1 MNKIVK
7 IIIAVFSLIFIFSAL
22 PTEVYAAESNEVNV
36 YLFWGDGCPHCAKE
50 KEFINKI
57 LPKYPSVNYYN
68 YEIYYNRANIV
79 LMQEAAD
86 KLGADAGGVPFMIV
100 GDKDFVG
107 YAAGST
113 DIEIESRIKYCI
125 ENSCSDTVKSILV
138 KEEEVKPA
146 EVNQVEVKKN
156 EPKII
161 NLPLFG
167 EIDAMN
173 ISLPLL
179 SVLIGLVDGFN
190 PCAMWTLLFLISL
203 LLGLKDRKRMWILGL
218 AFIIASAFVYFLF
231 MAAWLQL
238 ILFLGFVVWLR
249 VVIGL
254 VATFAGGV
262 NLRSYIKDKN
272 NTGCKVTGSEKRQ
285 LVFVKMKAIAQQNS
299 LWLALGGIILLA
311 FAVNMVEL
319 LCSAG
324 FPAVFT
330 QVLSMS
336 NLSTW
341 QYYSYI
347 LMYIFFFM
355 LDDIVIFAIAMFTLK
370 ATGIST
376 KYSKWSKLI
385 GGILMIAIGLILI
398 FKPEWLMFG

>member
-1 MNKIVK
+1 MKNIIKIFLAA
-7 IIIAVFSLIFIFSAL
+7 ISLSIFFSFTPIDVF
-22 PTEVYAAESNEVNV
+22 AAESNDVNI

-50 KEFINKI
+50 KEFLKNI
-57 LPKYPSVNYYN
+57 LPKYPNVKYYN
-68 YEIYYNRANIV
+68 YEIYYNRNNIA
-79 LMQEAAD
+79 LMQSAAD
-86 KLGADAGGVPFMIV
+86 KINADAGGVPLLII
-100 GDKDFVG
+100 GDEDIVG
-107 YAAGST
+107 YAAGIT
-113 DIEIESRIKYCI
+113 DKEIESRIKYCS
-125 ENSCSDTVKSILV
+125 ENKCSDAVNSILV
-138 KEEEVKPA
+138 KKEEAPKEETKK
-146 EVNQVEVKKN
+146 EEVKKN

-161 NLPLFG
+161 NLPIFG

-203 LLGLKDRKRMWILGL
+203 LLGLESRKRMWILGL
-218 AFIIASAFVYFLF
+218 AFIVTSAFVYFLF

-238 ILFLGFVVWLR
+238 ILFIGFVVWVR
-249 VVIGL
+249 IAIGL
-254 VATFAGGV
+254 LATFAGGV

-285 LVFVKMKAIAQQNS
+285 LVFAKMKAIAQQNS

-311 FAVNMVEL
+311 FAVNLVEL

-324 FPAVFT
+324 FPAIFT

-336 NLSTW
+336 SLSNW

-347 LMYIFFFM
+347 LLYIFFFM
-355 LDDIVIFAIAMFTLK
+355 LDDMVIFAIAMFTLK

-385 GGILMIAIGLILI
+385 GGILMIIIGLILI